1 MLSLG
6 GQTPQQPVFGT
17 TVVIPSGLRGEIY
30 KIRAGTT
37 VLPRFDSRKSVGS
50 IWTTELNVTP
60 RHWRDGFPGVIH
72 RNKWFAIN
80 YTGRFWIEKPG
91 VYSFALL
98 SDDGATLFID
108 GQLVIDNDCL
118 HSPDVRGSTV
128 NLHRGVHRIQVG
140 YFQGPPDCLALV
152 LAIAPPGE
160 NWRVFSTDE
169 FKPPEDPENWRLENS
184 SAAQHLLVESHPDL
198 LSVQQ
203 LLAILGDIGSERLYA
218 PANGCYHTPT
228 HYCGK

>member
-6 GQTPQQPVFGT
+6 SQTPQPPVFGT

-30 KIRAGTT
+30 EIRAGAK
-37 VLPRFDSRKSVGS
+37 VLPRFDPRKRVGS

-72 RNKWFAIN
+72 RNKWFAID

-108 GQLVIDNDCL
+108 SQLVIDNDCL
-118 HSPDVRGSTV
+118 HSPDVRGSKV
-128 NLHRGVHRIQVG
+128 NLRRGVHRIQVG
-140 YFQGPPDCLALV
+140 YFQGPTDCLALV

-160 NWRVFSTDE
+160 NWH
-169 FKPPEDPENWRLENS
+169 LENG
-184 SAAQHLLVESHPDL
+184 SAAQILVEPHPDL

-203 LLAILGDIGSERLYA
+203 LLAILGVTGPEKLYP
-218 PANGCYHTPT
+218 PADGCYQTPT
-228 HYCGK
+228 HYCSK